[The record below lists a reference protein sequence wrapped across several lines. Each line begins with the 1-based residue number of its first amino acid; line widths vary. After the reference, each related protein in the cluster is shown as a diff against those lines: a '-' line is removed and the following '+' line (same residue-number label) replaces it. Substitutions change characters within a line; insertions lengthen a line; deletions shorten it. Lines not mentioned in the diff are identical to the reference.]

1 MAASFGQS
9 WVSLGADKW
18 WQAEKVP
25 ECRSE
30 LALSEQKSS
39 YEARQKLKDGREV
52 KGFLTWSLWWR
63 SKGVVWPAQT
73 VLLLLSE
80 DSPEKPTTG
89 TVLTLAQLPLLQI
102 CTYARAFSSLRSFHY
117 RSLRCFFFDTC
128 PLRGYIPCTSRDM
141 ILLSVYIFV
150 PVYFSAFFSF
160 LFVACPFGLKI
171 SIYTIILLLIG
182 VSFEASTW
190 NYLESYMDTSK

>member
-1 MAASFGQS
+1 MASQESPGRQIRASS
-9 WVSLGADKW
+9 IRA
-18 WQAEKVP
+18 
-25 ECRSE
+25 
-30 LALSEQKSS
+30 KSS

-141 ILLSVYIFV
+141 ILLPVYIFV
-150 PVYFSAFFSF
+150 PVYFSAFFFFFVCSRPVQTQNKYLYHHTITNWSLLWSF
-160 LFVACPFGLKI
+160 HVKLIRILHGHLKI
-171 SIYTIILLLIG
+171 DKFS
-182 VSFEASTW
+182 
-190 NYLESYMDTSK
+190 